1 MESLPRFALIGC
13 GHIAARHL
21 QQIKRVGQLVAVCD
35 IDAVKANKLVGDSV
49 PVFTSLDAL
58 LQANLPIDI
67 CVIATPNGYHARQA
81 ITCVQAGYH
90 ALIEKPMAIS
100 SADAACILSTATSVD
115 KQVWV
120 VKQNRFNQPV
130 QQVKQWL
137 QEEKLGH
144 ILQFQM
150 NAIWCRDA
158 AYYAQDVWR
167 GSADLDGGIL
177 YTQFSHFIDIL
188 LWLLGDLQVLGGYRS
203 NVQHQGLI
211 VFEDQGMV
219 QLQAQ
224 SGAMGSM
231 QYSVNAVQRNAEGS
245 LAIYGSKGMVK
256 IGGQYLNTIDWAV
269 IDGEELDYAN
279 TNAPNYQY
287 GFYEGSMSHHDQV
300 YDAVLAAWR
309 GRPLSVLSN
318 QDAVKTVALI
328 EQMMQQIPLQ

>member
-1 MESLPRFALIGC
+1 MKSSPRFALIGC

-21 QQIKRVGQLVAVCD
+21 RQIKRVGQLVAVCD
-35 IDAVKANKLVGDSV
+35 IDAVKANKLVGDSL

-81 ITCVQAGYH
+81 IACLQAGH
-90 ALIEKPMAIS
+90 HVLIEKPMAIS
-100 SADAACILSTATSVD
+100 SADAASILSTATSVG
-115 KQVWV
+115 KQIWV

-137 QEEKLGH
+137 QEGKLGN

-158 AYYAQDVWR
+158 AYYAQDLWR

-188 LWLLGDLQVLGGYRS
+188 LWLLGDMQVLGGYRT
-203 NVQHQGLI
+203 NKQHQGVI
-211 VFEDQGMV
+211 AFEDQGLV

-224 SGAMGSM
+224 SGAIGSM

-269 IDGEELDYAN
+269 IDGEEVDYTN
-279 TNAPNYQY
+279 TNAPNHQY

-300 YDAVLAAWR
+300 YDAVLAAWQ
-309 GRPLSVLSN
+309 GKPLSILSN
-318 QDAVKTVALI
+318 VEAVKTVALI
-328 EQMMQQIPLQ
+328 EQIMQQIPLQ

>member
-35 IDAVKANKLVGDSV
+35 IDPEKAKKLVGDSL

-81 ITCVQAGYH
+81 IACLQAGH
-90 ALIEKPMAIS
+90 HVLIEKPIAIS
-100 SADAACILSTATSVD
+100 SVDAKSILSTANTMG

-130 QQVKQWL
+130 QHVKQWL
-137 QEEKLGH
+137 QEEKLGN
-144 ILQFQM
+144 ILQFQL
-150 NAIWCRDA
+150 NTFWCRDA
-158 AYYAQDVWR
+158 AYYAQDAWR
-167 GSADLDGGIL
+167 GSAELDGGIL

-188 LWLLGDLQVLGGYRS
+188 LWLLGDMQVLGGYR
-203 NVQHQGLI
+203 NNLQHKDI
-211 VFEDQGMV
+211 IAFEDQGLV
-219 QLQAQ
+219 QLQTQ
-224 SGAMGSM
+224 FGAIGAL

-269 IDGEELDYAN
+269 IDGEEIHYTN
-279 TNAPNYQY
+279 TNAPNHQY

-300 YDAVLAAWR
+300 YDAVLAAWQ
-309 GRPLSVLSN
+309 GKPLSVLSN
-318 QDAVKTVALI
+318 VDAVKTVALI
-328 EQMMQQIPLQ
+328 EQIMQHIPLQ

>member
-21 QQIKRVGQLVAVCD
+21 QQINRVGQLVAVCD
-35 IDAVKANKLVGDSV
+35 IDPEKANNLVGHRV

-67 CVIATPNGYHARQA
+67 CVIATPNGYHAKQA
-81 ITCVQAGYH
+81 ITCLQAGYH

-100 SADAACILSTATSVD
+100 SADAASIVSTAVSVG

-137 QEEKLGH
+137 QEGKLGN

-158 AYYAQDVWR
+158 AYYAQDAWR

-188 LWLLGDLQVLGGYRS
+188 LWLLGDVQVLGGYRT
-203 NVQHQGLI
+203 NTQHQGVI
-211 VFEDQGMV
+211 AFEDQGLV
-219 QLQAQ
+219 QLQTQ
-224 SGAMGSM
+224 SGAIGAL

-269 IDGEELDYAN
+269 IDGEEVHYAN
-279 TNAPNYQY
+279 TNAPNHQY

-300 YDAVLAAWR
+300 YDAVLAAWQ
-309 GRPLSVLSN
+309 GKPLSVLSN
-318 QDAVKTVALI
+318 DDAVKTVALI
-328 EQMMQQIPLQ
+328 EQIMQHIPLQ